1 MPVQSTDVAILGVD
15 VGGTF
20 TDAVLVEEGRIRT
33 AKVPTA
39 ARQEESVLAAARAV
53 MAGSAG
59 GQAAGARP
67 EDPAAVGGR
76 GGPGLTRFAHG
87 TTVATN
93 ALLERRG
100 ARTAYVG
107 NAGFEHLLHLRR
119 QTRAHLYRLCAEH
132 PEPLVP
138 LERCHGVRGRLGP
151 EAELEPLGLDSLPEL
166 GDAEA
171 VAVCLL
177 FTFRDPSHER
187 AVAAELRRR
196 HPGVHVV
203 ASHEVAPEFRE
214 YERASTTA
222 ADAYLA
228 PVAARYLRALA
239 AAAAEAGLPEP
250 VVMLSSGGV
259 LPAEEAAA
267 HPARLLVSGP
277 AGGVVGAGLLARRA
291 GFDDALAFDMGG
303 TSTDVCLLPGGRAD
317 RVPEREVGGLP
328 VRLPS
333 VDVHTVGAGGGSLV
347 RRDAGGALRVG
358 PESAGADPGPACYGR
373 GGGATVTDAN
383 LLLGRLPAEL
393 PGGLVL
399 DRDAAAAALA
409 GIDPAAVVEVVNA
422 EMLRALRV
430 VSVERGHDP
439 REFALV
445 AYGGAGPLH
454 ACALAEELGM
464 EAVLVPA
471 AAGVLSALGLAA
483 GDERRDRVVSHVRPL
498 GEVDELPPEG
508 EVDLRYRGQSFELT
522 VQLGDELAERF
533 HRAHEERYGYA
544 DRGREVELVAV
555 RTAEVVPGPELE
567 LPSGEPQRASGP
579 ALIELDGSTLWIPPG
594 WEGARD
600 GSSWVVTRG

>member
-1 MPVQSTDVAILGVD
+1 MRVQSTDVAILGVD

-20 TDAVLVEEGRIRT
+20 TDAVLVEEGRVHT

-39 ARQEESVLAAARAV
+39 SRQEESVVAAARAV
-53 MAGSAG
+53 G
-59 GQAAGARP
+59 AGAG
-67 EDPAAVGGR
+67 V
-76 GGPGLTRFAHG
+76 TRFAHG

-100 ARTAYVG
+100 ARVAYVG

-132 PEPLVP
+132 SEPLVP

-151 EAELEPLGLDSLPEL
+151 EGELEPLELESLP
-166 GDAEA
+166 DAGEA
-171 VAVCLL
+171 DAIAVCLL
-177 FTFRDPSHER
+177 FAFRDASHER
-187 AVAAELRRR
+187 IVAAELRRR

-228 PVAARYLRALA
+228 PVAARYLRALVEA
-239 AAAAEAGLPEP
+239 ATDAGLPEP

-259 LPAEEAAA
+259 LPAQEAAA

-277 AGGVVGAGLLARRA
+277 AGGVVGAGLLARRS
-291 GFDDALAFDMGG
+291 GFEDAIAFDMGG
-303 TSTDVCLLPGGRAD
+303 TSTDVCLLPGGRAA
-317 RVPEREVGGLP
+317 RVSEREIGGLP
-328 VRLPS
+328 VKLPS

-347 RRDAGGALRVG
+347 QRDAGGALRVG

-373 GGGATVTDAN
+373 GGGPTVTDAN

-399 DRDAAAAALA
+399 DQAAAETALD

-454 ACALAEELGM
+454 ACALAEELGI
-464 EAVLVPA
+464 EAVLVPT

-483 GDERRDRVVSHVRPL
+483 GDERRDSVVSHVRPL
-498 GEVDELPPEG
+498 AEVYDLPLEG
-508 EVDLRYRGQSFELT
+508 EADLRYRGQSFELT
-522 VQLGDELAERF
+522 VPLGEGLAERF

-544 DRGREVELVAV
+544 DRAREVELVAV
-555 RTAEVVPGPELE
+555 RTADVVPGPDLQ
-567 LPSGEPQRASGP
+567 LPHGEPERASGP
-579 ALIELDGSTLWIPPG
+579 ALVELDGSTLWIPPG
-594 WEGARD
+594 WVGARD